1 MIKIERLQEYYMQNR
16 IIISVH
22 AQERLRQ
29 RGIKQKDIKNCIM
42 TGEIIEQYPE
52 DFPFQ
57 SCLIFG
63 YTIDNK
69 IMHVVASDE
78 GTVSRIITAYF
89 PNKEKFE
96 DDLKTRKV
104 RDPS

>member
-104 RDPS
+104 GDHS